1 VDNQTERVQAEMV
14 SGNFFS
20 MLGVR
25 AAIGRVFT
33 SGEDDRVYQGHP
45 VVALSYP
52 YWSTRF
58 ARDPGVVGKKILVN
72 NYPMTIVGVSAAG
85 FVGLDPARS
94 PQIRV
99 PILMKPVVAPE
110 WSWLQVDDR
119 RARWVQVFAR
129 LLATALAVIGL
140 YGVMAFVVTRRT
152 KELGVRLALGAQR
165 RSVIWLVMKEVLTL
179 VAIGLIVGVP
189 SAMGLGRVKKMK
201 ETQMRIEN

>member
-1 VDNQTERVQAEMV
+1 
-14 SGNFFS
+14 
-20 MLGVR
+20 
-25 AAIGRVFT
+25 
-33 SGEDDRVYQGHP
+33 
-45 VVALSYP
+45 
-52 YWSTRF
+52 
-58 ARDPGVVGKKILVN
+58 VG
-72 NYPMTIVGVSAAG
+72 AG
-85 FVGLDPARS
+85 
-94 PQIRV
+94 I
-99 PILMKPVVAPE
+99 
-110 WSWLQVDDR
+110 
-119 RARWVQVFAR
+119 AR